1 VGHVLEEVEGAMI
14 ADTEGGS
21 GDAMTDTQ
29 DLMKRNGQ
37 FAAAEFRAGLVINPS
52 GNMMV
57 IGCVDPRVDP
67 AHVLGL
73 ANGEAAIIRNVGGR
87 VTPATLRTMAML
99 GKVGAANAGSRS
111 PGDWNLVILHH
122 TDCGMTDLAAFPDLL
137 AEYFE
142 VPPEGVVAKSVS
154 DPVGSVRAD
163 VEVILGRL
171 RGPAVFVSGLVYDVG
186 TGRVEIVVPPT
197 PLPVE

>member
-1 VGHVLEEVEGAMI
+1 
-14 ADTEGGS
+14 
-21 GDAMTDTQ
+21 MTDTH
-29 DLMKRNGQ
+29 DLTERNAE
-37 FAAAEFRAGLVINPS
+37 FAATRFDAQLTINPS

-67 AHVLGL
+67 CHVLGL

-87 VTPATLRTMAML
+87 VTPATLRTMGML
-99 GKVGAANAGSRS
+99 GKVGAANAETHR

-142 VPPEGVVAKSVS
+142 IPLQDLEAK
-154 DPVGSVRAD
+154 
-163 VEVILGRL
+163 
-171 RGPAVFVSGLVYDVG
+171 
-186 TGRVEIVVPPT
+186 
-197 PLPVE
+197 

>member
-1 VGHVLEEVEGAMI
+1 M
-14 ADTEGGS
+14 TEPKDLVDRNAAFASS
-21 GDAMTDTQ
+21 GFAS
-29 DLMKRNGQ
+29 DLT
-37 FAAAEFRAGLVINPS
+37 INPS

-67 AHVLGL
+67 GHVLGL

-87 VTPATLRTMAML
+87 VTPATLRTMGML
-99 GKVGAANAGSRS
+99 GKVGAANAETHR

-142 VPPEGVVAKSVS
+142 IPLQDLDAKAAS
-154 DPVGSVRAD
+154 DPVASVAVD
-163 VEVILGRL
+163 VGIIKQTLHASAYL
-171 RGPAVFVSGLVYDVG
+171 VSGLVYDVD

-197 PLPVE
+197 LLSTA